1 MPTVIKPVNARFVN
15 ETSVD
20 NRGSLKRGSHSQILP
35 IANWIVGSYFDSE
48 TLPISDSLL

>member
-35 IANWIVGSYFDSE
+35 IANWIVESYFDSE
-48 TLPISDSLL
+48 TLPISE

>member
-35 IANWIVGSYFDSE
+35 IANWIVELYFDSK
-48 TLPISDSLL
+48 TLPISG